1 MNKKSFT
8 LQELAQLTQSKL
20 VGDPSHRI
28 FQVADLESAGV
39 EDVSFLNKLSFGQ
52 SSRYDQAMRKSQA
65 GAIFVHPDTPL
76 DANKNYLLSEDPSR
90 SFQQVLE
97 ALHGTS
103 RSLSGFKEIHPT
115 AVIHPTAKIGK
126 QVIICPYAVIDQDVI
141 IGDHTFVGSHSY
153 IGPGTQIGADCIIHP
168 HVTIREQCI
177 IENRVILQPGAVIGA
192 CGFGYTTDRQGKH
205 AKLNQVGNVII
216 EDDVEIGANTTID
229 RSRFKSTLIS
239 SGTKID
245 NLVQIGHGARLGK
258 DNMIVSQTGI
268 AGSVETGRHV
278 VMGGQCGIAG
288 HLKICDGAILI
299 AKSGVDKSITEP
311 GRYGGSPVVSLMDH
325 NRTSVHLRNIDK
337 HVKEIKE
344 LASRIQKLEKAE
356 QQGQKGP

>member
-8 LQELAQLTQSKL
+8 LQELAQLTHSKL

-76 DANKNYLLSEDPSR
+76 DNGKNYLLSEDPSR

-103 RSLSGFKEIHPT
+103 RELSGFKDIHPT
-115 AVIHPTAKIGK
+115 AVIHPSAKVGSHVKIG
-126 QVIICPYAVIDQDVI
+126 PYAVIDQDAL
-141 IGDHTFVGSHSY
+141 IGNNTFIGSHVY
-153 IGPGTQIGADCIIHP
+153 IGLGTQVGTDCIIHP
-168 HVTIREQCI
+168 HVTVREQCVI
-177 IENRVILQPGAVIGA
+177 GHRVILQPGSVIGS
-192 CGFGYTTDRQGKH
+192 CGFGYTTNRQGKH
-205 AKLNQVGNVII
+205 DKLNQVGNVVI

-229 RSRFKSTLIS
+229 RSRFKSTVIGT
-239 SGTKID
+239 GTKID
-245 NLVQIGHGARLGK
+245 NLVQIGHGARLGS

-268 AGSVETGRHV
+268 AGSTETGRHV
-278 VMGGQCGIAG
+278 IMGGQCGITG
-288 HLKICDGAILI
+288 HLKICDGVILI
-299 AKSGVDKSITEP
+299 AKSGVDKSINEA
-311 GRYGGSPVVSLMDH
+311 GRYGGSPVVSLGEH
-325 NRTSVHLRNIDK
+325 NRTAVHLRNIDK
-337 HVKEIKE
+337 HVKEIKS
-344 LASRIQKLEKAE
+344 LSARIEKLESSDRD
-356 QQGQKGP
+356 